1 MYEWRITDCWP
12 IVGDCVLGDEATI
25 SQIPNLSCC
34 FQMSKC
40 CCFTNLH
47 FSRTNCGSKTIF
59 FKNLSLSK
67 PQSGLPLTTTSLNSL
82 TNSLFQVLLRYF
94 NRYFGSHVR
103 SFSCHF
109 ISISYFISLVSN
121 SISRLFRPIISD
133 LTFKSHVQTT
143 VLWWTIARWTHVIT
157 LVSAIV
163 LRKFWLSLLTSQ
175 FG

>member
-82 TNSLFQVLLRYF
+82 TDQLTFSGSFKIFQSLFWISRSLIFMSFHLNFIFHFPCFQF
-94 NRYFGSHVR
+94 N
-103 SFSCHF
+103 FS
-109 ISISYFISLVSN
+109 SISAHYF
-121 SISRLFRPIISD
+121 R
-133 LTFKSHVQTT
+133 SHVQISRSNHCSLVNNGSLNTRNHT
-143 VLWWTIARWTHVIT
+143 CIGYCSPKVLVKSTD
-157 LVSAIV
+157 
-163 LRKFWLSLLTSQ
+163 
-175 FG
+175 

>member
-1 MYEWRITDCWP
+1 MYRWRITDCWP

-25 SQIPNLSCC
+25 SQTPSLSCC

-40 CCFTNLH
+40 CCFTNPT
-47 FSRTNCGSKTIF
+47 SPEPIVVPKTIF

-67 PQSGLPLTTTSLNSL
+67 PQSGLPLTTTSLNSQKL

-109 ISISYFISLVSN
+109 ISISYFISPCFQFNFS
-121 SISRLFRPIISD
+121 SISAHYFR
-133 LTFKSHVQTT
+133 SHVQVSRSNHCSLMNNCSLNTSNHT
-143 VLWWTIARWTHVIT
+143 CIGYCSPKVLVKSTD
-157 LVSAIV
+157 
-163 LRKFWLSLLTSQ
+163 
-175 FG
+175 